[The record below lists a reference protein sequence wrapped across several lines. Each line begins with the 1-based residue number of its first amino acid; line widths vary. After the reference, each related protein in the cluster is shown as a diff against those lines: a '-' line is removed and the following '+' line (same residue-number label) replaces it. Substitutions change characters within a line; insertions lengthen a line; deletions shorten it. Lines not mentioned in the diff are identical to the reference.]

1 MYLFQFNSPNAAPT
15 LLVNP
20 PPRHERWPVSA
31 RSARGAFK
39 QASYMYLVETT
50 QVPKQAPTNTLMT
63 SRVG

>member
-31 RSARGAFK
+31 RSARGL
-39 QASYMYLVETT
+39 QASKLHVLSRN
-50 QVPKQAPTNTLMT
+50 NTST
-63 SRVG
+63 